1 MTVMNNFFGEM
12 TRSQISIRLF
22 TFIHVKTL
30 KRETGNIY
38 KSKTNKIIMTNTS
51 YFSYHLQGEQNP
63 QDLSSS
69 AWSSQ
74 AVGSWFEEVL
84 QSSIEGV
91 EMGDDSLY
99 EGVEQDD
106 ESLTEVV
113 EQGLSSLNQGVEQC
127 FDSQNEGVE
136 QGFDSWNEWA
146 EQCFDSWIE
155 AVEPVVDSLNQGIEE
170 GFDSCIVEQGVDSYN

>member
-1 MTVMNNFFGEM
+1 MTVMIKFFGEM
-12 TRSQISIRLF
+12 TRSQIRFF

-30 KRETGNIY
+30 KRETCI
-38 KSKTNKIIMTNTS
+38 KVKQTNKIIMTNTS
-51 YFSYHLQGEQNP
+51 YSSYHLQGEQNP

-155 AVEPVVDSLNQGIEE
+155 AVEPVVDS
-170 GFDSCIVEQGVDSYN
+170 